1 MATDPTKNYP
11 LPKFHFVV
19 DWGGTRIGFTEVS
32 GLEAETEVIEYREGS
47 NILYHKTKQPGLTK
61 YSNIILKRGVFKGDF
76 EFFQWWQKTFF
87 FQEVNAKYRRDIS
100 IKLLDE
106 THAPIITWNLANAW
120 PCRVKWG
127 SLNATE
133 NEVLMEELEITHE
146 GLSLPDAP

>member
-1 MATDPTKNYP
+1 
-11 LPKFHFVV
+11 
-19 DWGGTRIGFTEVS
+19 
-32 GLEAETEVIEYREGS
+32 
-47 NILYHKTKQPGLTK
+47 LYHKTKQPGLTK